1 MGMKDYASYGI
12 GMCLD
17 ERTFAE
23 LCDTVAKGMG
33 LTEEEFD
40 MIEYSDDEILDLND
54 GWASGI
60 TTYNVKTEETEELE
74 RLYVFYAKKPLAV
87 FAKDAYNDISEIV
100 KDIRDRYSSVIPAD
114 FPVEDFICEY
124 SASVLV

>member
-1 MGMKDYASYGI
+1 MKSYAGYGI

-17 ERTFAE
+17 EKTFAE

-40 MIEYSDDEILDLND
+40 IDEYSDEEILDVND
-54 GWASGI
+54 TWASGI
-60 TTYNVKTEETEELE
+60 TTCNVKTGEVKEPD
-74 RLYVFYAKKPLAV
+74 RIFVFFAKKPLAV

-100 KDIRDRYSSVIPAD
+100 KDIRDRYPSVIPAD
-114 FPVEDFICEY
+114 FPVEDYICEY
-124 SASVLV
+124 SEAGTV